1 LPERAMMTLNKP
13 LAVTGV
19 IALGL
24 VLAGISATRHTEDK
38 AQPAV
43 KPHQAATEAHPQV
56 SGGQPAPAAQAAD
69 HSFPA
74 SPPPHQVQR
83 TAAMPPY
90 GYPTAPD
97 GYMPGDMSRSIYG
110 SLNAD
115 DGPGPTVY
123 WAPGRW
129 YPYPGFGDKRVF
141 MPPPEGVWG
150 R

>member
-1 LPERAMMTLNKP
+1 MTLSKPP
-13 LAVTGV
+13 LAVAGV
-19 IALGL
+19 VVLGL
-24 VLAGISATRHTEDK
+24 ALTGINAARHVGDK

-43 KPHQAATEAHPQV
+43 KPHQTAAAAQPQG
-56 SGGQPAPAAQAAD
+56 SGGQPAQATD
-69 HSFPA
+69 HPFPA
-74 SPPPHQVQR
+74 SPRPYPAQR
-83 TAAMPPY
+83 AGAMPPY

-110 SLNAD
+110 SLNPD
-115 DGPGPTVY
+115 DSGGPIVY

-141 MPPPEGVWG
+141 MPQPEGVWG

>member
-1 LPERAMMTLNKP
+1 MTLTKP
-13 LAVTGV
+13 LAVAGV
-19 IALGL
+19 IVLGL
-24 VLAGISATRHTEDK
+24 VLAGINATRNTEDK
-38 AQPAV
+38 AHPTV
-43 KPHQAATEAHPQV
+43 KPHQIAASAHPQV
-56 SGGQPAPAAQAAD
+56 SQGSGGQQAPAAQVAD
-69 HSFPA
+69 HSSPA
-74 SPPPHQVQR
+74 LPQSHQAQR
-83 TAAMPPY
+83 AGVMPRY
-90 GYPTAPD
+90 GYPTATD

-110 SLNAD
+110 SLSAN